1 MSKRF
6 QHSKNRGED
15 KDKVLLLEKGK
26 KGIFQIIFGRT
37 GIVIALVIAQ
47 IVLLIAL
54 FLGPVAEHLSYFYGL
69 IVLAAAVLVIHL
81 ANQPGDPSVKL
92 TWAVLILAVPLVGG
106 FLYVF
111 VITDLGHRM
120 IHRRLEQLQEQSLSL
135 VSCNEPLMERL
146 RTEEPALHALARYTF
161 SHGGFP
167 VYEHSRAD
175 YFPLGDDLF
184 PVLLERLEAAE
195 HFIFLEFF
203 IVEEGYMWGRI
214 LRVLEDKVKEGV
226 EVRMLYDGTCAISL
240 LPYHY
245 PRELE
250 ALGIQCKMFAPIR
263 PLVSTYHNNRD
274 HRKILVIDGKSAF
287 TGGFNLADEY
297 INRKVRFGHWKDT
310 AVLVE
315 GEAVRSFTLMFLQ
328 MWNIGQRKE
337 DFAPYLNATVP
348 AAGPCPGYI
357 LPYGDSP
364 LDEERVG
371 EMVYTDILNRAER
384 YVHIMTPYL
393 ILNYNMISALTFA
406 AKRGVYVRLI
416 LPHIPDKAYAF
427 ALAYTHYRELLEA
440 GVRIYEYT
448 PGFVHAK
455 TFVSDDEKAVVG
467 TINLD
472 YRSLSLH
479 FECAAL
485 LWKVDAVA
493 DAERDF
499 QETLAKS
506 QEVTLA
512 DLPKIPLKRR
522 LAGRILKL
530 LAPLM

>member
-1 MSKRF
+1 MKKLLKLLFSRAAFVALFMLLQLFVLFSTLFYF
-6 QHSKNRGED
+6 QDSFTTVQTISVALALVTVVYIINQDGSSAFKIAWILPIVFLPLFGIPMYI
-15 KDKVLLLEKGK
+15 LFGK
-26 KGIFQIIFGRT
+26 KRT
-37 GIVIALVIAQ
+37 PESQRTKLSGMLLRYRATARAVSSRTDDVAQVSAEAALQSAY
-47 IVLLIAL
+47 LERCA
-54 FLGPVAEHLSYFYGL
+54 GAPVF
-69 IVLAAAVLVIHL
+69 
-81 ANQPGDPSVKL
+81 
-92 TWAVLILAVPLVGG
+92 
-106 FLYVF
+106 
-111 VITDLGHRM
+111 R
-120 IHRRLEQLQEQSLSL
+120 
-135 VSCNEPLMERL
+135 
-146 RTEEPALHALARYTF
+146 RTETK
-161 SHGGFP
+161 
-167 VYEHSRAD
+167 
-175 YFPLGDDLF
+175 YFKLGDELF
-184 PVLLERLEAAE
+184 PAMLEELKKAE
-195 HFIFLEFF
+195 RFIFMEYF
-203 IVEEGYMWGRI
+203 IVEPGVMWDAILEVLTQKAAEG
-214 LRVLEDKVKEGV
+214 LD
-226 EVRMLYDGTCAISL
+226 VRLIYDDMGCIMT
-240 LPYHY
+240 LPRNYAK
-245 PRELE
+245 RMEK
-250 ALGIQCKMFAPIR
+250 LGIRCCTFHRFQPVLTGTF
-263 PLVSTYHNNRD
+263 NNRD
-274 HRKILVIDGKSAF
+274 HRKICVIDGNIAY
-287 TGGFNLADEY
+287 TGGVNLADEY

-406 AKRGVYVRLI
+406 AKRGVDVRLI